1 MSGAAKRTALVAGG
15 AGSIGRAIAVRLAAE
30 GIQVVAADLS
40 PQRLAE
46 IQAATPGI
54 EIVAADMSS
63 PDGVESA
70 LAAMDGPVDIMCNS
84 VGVSDGGASVE
95 ELTDEVW
102 ERVLRV
108 NLTSTYLLC
117 NRVVPRMIASGGG
130 GIINVPSVAGLH
142 SGRAVPPHATSTSP
156 PI

>member
-46 IQAATPGI
+46 VQAATPGV

-70 LAAMDGPVDIMCNS
+70 PAATDGPGGIMCNK
-84 VGVSDGGASVE
+84 VGRSA
-95 ELTDEVW
+95 
-102 ERVLRV
+102 RR
-108 NLTSTYLLC
+108 
-117 NRVVPRMIASGGG
+117 ASGGG
-130 GIINVPSVAGLH
+130 
-142 SGRAVPPHATSTSP
+142 PPDRG
-156 PI
+156 